1 MQFYAFSLLPLTSFI
16 QLLSLLHQ
24 AQKSIKA
31 LQAKLQK
38 TLNHPAEG
46 EILVQTLE
54 VKEVNLIK
62 IVASLLELPL
72 LQEKIIF
79 QATWEQ
85 KVEMMMMKNQARK
98 TMTETEEML
107 I

>member
-1 MQFYAFSLLPLTSFI
+1 MPLTSFI
-16 QLLSLLHQ
+16 QLPSLPHP
-24 AQKSIKA
+24 AQKSIKVSKV
-31 LQAKLQK
+31 KLQK
-38 TLNHPAEG
+38 ILNHPAEG

-85 KVEMMMMKNQARK
+85 TRMMTMMNQARK